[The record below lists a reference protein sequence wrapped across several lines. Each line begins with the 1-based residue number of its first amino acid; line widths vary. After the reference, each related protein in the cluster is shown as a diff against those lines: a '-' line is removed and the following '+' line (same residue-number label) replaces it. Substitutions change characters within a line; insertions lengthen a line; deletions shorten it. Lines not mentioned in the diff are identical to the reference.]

1 MKRAVVIGGNG
12 QLGQCLKNADPF
24 SLEMVFLGSGE
35 ANILESSSLT
45 AVFDTY
51 QPDIIINCAA
61 YTAVDL
67 AEDEPLKA
75 AAINA
80 QGPELLAQLCLER
93 DVSLI
98 HISTDFVFG
107 GSMAVPLTETDI
119 TEPVN
124 MYGKTKLQ
132 GEEGILKWGGKV
144 VIIRT
149 SWLYSEYGNNF
160 VKTMLRLGKERGRL
174 QVVADQFGTPTYAMD
189 LAEAIVGIADGAEM
203 TYGVFHYSNEG
214 AASWYDF
221 ACEIFRKSGLH
232 VQVEPVS
239 SSQFPTKAVRPKFS
253 VMDKSKIK
261 NTYGCTIHHW
271 VDSLEK
277 CMKKI

>member
-1 MKRAVVIGGNG
+1 MKRALVIGGNG
-12 QLGQCLKNADPF
+12 QSGQCLKNVDPG
-24 SLEMVFLGSGE
+24 SLELISLGSEE
-35 ANILESSSLT
+35 ANILESSSIISVL
-45 AVFDTY
+45 DQY
-51 QPDIIINCAA
+51 KPDVIINCAA
-61 YTAVDL
+61 STAVDS

-75 AAINA
+75 AAVNA
-80 QGPELLAQLCLER
+80 QGPELLAELCSR
-93 DVSLI
+93 RGVMLI

-107 GSMAVPLTETDI
+107 GSTPVPLVETDL
-119 TEPVN
+119 TEPLG

-277 CMKKI
+277 CMKKL